1 MIKGY
6 LRAKVEEKG
15 EGERLQ
21 TKEKVKR
28 TSQVKSKE
36 EEGGEEQKMEVGNK
50 ICFRVGLKMRKGRRS
65 GCVKG
70 EGRGTERGR
79 SEERKRGGG
88 GEVLGRLHL
97 DHKSSYFAYIEEIM
111 TTK

>member
-36 EEGGEEQKMEVGNK
+36 EEGGEEQKMEEGNK
-50 ICFRVGLKMRKGRRS
+50 ICFRARLKARK
-65 GCVKG
+65 
-70 EGRGTERGR
+70 E
-79 SEERKRGGG
+79 
-88 GEVLGRLHL
+88 
-97 DHKSSYFAYIEEIM
+97 
-111 TTK
+111 

>member
-15 EGERLQ
+15 RGERPQ

-36 EEGGEEQKMEVGNK
+36 EEGGEEQKMEEGNK
-50 ICFRVGLKMRKGRRS
+50 ICFWVGLKV
-65 GCVKG
+65 CKG
-70 EGRGTERGR
+70 EGRG
-79 SEERKRGGG
+79 S
-88 GEVLGRLHL
+88 
-97 DHKSSYFAYIEEIM
+97 
-111 TTK
+111 